1 MMVSVGAHSL
11 LITMEEFIET
21 AWSTWHA
28 YGGGSLASGVRTY
41 EPNDGLQGGAAGFV
55 LKSLYP
61 FFQVMSFTRFPEN

>member
-1 MMVSVGAHSL
+1 MMASVGAHSH

-21 AWSTWHA
+21 TWPTWHA

-61 FFQVMSFTRFPEN
+61 FFQVMSFTCFPEN